1 MVLILEED
9 TIQREP
15 QTISVVPDVKPSV
28 SLDNTGLTK
37 AQRQHKGAVEQ
48 LFKEGKK
55 TLLLLEALRL
65 CTSEQK
71 EILEKYLGDDKIK
84 PDKVDQV
91 RNVFRDSGALEST
104 RVKMVQLL
112 GEGQKAL
119 DIATPPFNE
128 TYKQFLL
135 DMSNFLVKRDY

>member
-1 MVLILEED
+1 MGLILEED

-55 TLLLLEALRL
+55 VRIQYREMYPDLV
-65 CTSEQK
+65 QK
-71 EILEKYLGDDKIK
+71 YEGGDPVTAIDLF
-84 PDKVDQV
+84 PENRGVV
-91 RNVFRDSGALEST
+91 G
-104 RVKMVQLL
+104 
-112 GEGQKAL
+112 
-119 DIATPPFNE
+119 
-128 TYKQFLL
+128 
-135 DMSNFLVKRDY
+135 